1 MSWVTIVVIV
11 VASILVLGTLF
22 LVWVCCRMSSL
33 AGECEGIEYPWTA
46 KRIAD
51 AIEDFAYQEGNG
63 LSGVAF
69 NSLLKVADYYKTLEG
84 DESLPILQVARC
96 CTTETI
102 RPFGDE
108 ALERYILFKGVSQNE
123 IDEAKSDIADLA
135 ASLAMKEVEGA
146 LRRILPLEHIK

>member
-11 VASILVLGTLF
+11 VASILVLGTMF

-33 AGECEGIEYPWTA
+33 AGECEGIECPWTS

-51 AIEDFAYQEGNG
+51 AIEDFAYQDGNG

-84 DESLPILQVARC
+84 GVALPILQVARC
-96 CTTETI
+96 CTASTL
-102 RPFGDE
+102 RPFGEE

-123 IDEAKSDIADLA
+123 VDEAKGDIVDLA
-135 ASLAMKEVEGA
+135 ASLAMREVEGA
-146 LRRILPLEHIK
+146 LRGILPLEHIK